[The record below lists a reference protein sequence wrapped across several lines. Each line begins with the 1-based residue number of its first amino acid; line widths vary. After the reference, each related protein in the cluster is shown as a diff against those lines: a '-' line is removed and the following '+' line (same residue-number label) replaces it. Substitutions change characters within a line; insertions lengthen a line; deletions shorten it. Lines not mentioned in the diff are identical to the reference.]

1 MASSRKS
8 IGIIGVGFGAQVHVP
23 AFRSEGWDLAAISSR
38 SREKAQKAADE
49 AGIASVYTD
58 PMELIRRDDL
68 AAIAIITPP
77 GAHHRLS
84 IAALDA
90 GKHVLCKKPFAID
103 AKQAEEMRAAADK
116 SGRTTMIA
124 HEFRHT
130 PQRAYIRQLLPDGYI
145 AKFQLCP
152 RELFLARNF
161 SRE

>member
-23 AFRSEGWDLAAISSR
+23 AFRSEGWDVAAICSR
-38 SREKAQKAADE
+38 TREKAQKAADE
-49 AGIASVYTD
+49 AGIASVHTD

-90 GKHVLCKKPFAID
+90 GKHVLCEKPFAID
-103 AKQAEEMRAAADK
+103 AKQAEEKCA
-116 SGRTTMIA
+116 
-124 HEFRHT
+124 
-130 PQRAYIRQLLPDGYI
+130 
-145 AKFQLCP
+145 P
-152 RELFLARNF
+152 RPISQGKR
-161 SRE
+161 R